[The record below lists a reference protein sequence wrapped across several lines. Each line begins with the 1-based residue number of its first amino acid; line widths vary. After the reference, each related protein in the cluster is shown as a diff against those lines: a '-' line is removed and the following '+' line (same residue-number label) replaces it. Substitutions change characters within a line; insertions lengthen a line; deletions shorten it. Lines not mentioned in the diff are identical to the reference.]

1 MQEQVRCLMLT
12 APALIV
18 NMMNFYRSKV
28 AHDMSLELARTL
40 DEPRQPPRA
49 SFFRACFRGIKMPF
63 LGHQNVFAKTLLLSL
78 LTY

>member
-40 DEPRQPPRA
+40 DEPRQPLRA
-49 SFFRACFRGIKMPF
+49 IKTKMKYQRTALF
-63 LGHQNVFAKTLLLSL
+63 
-78 LTY
+78 